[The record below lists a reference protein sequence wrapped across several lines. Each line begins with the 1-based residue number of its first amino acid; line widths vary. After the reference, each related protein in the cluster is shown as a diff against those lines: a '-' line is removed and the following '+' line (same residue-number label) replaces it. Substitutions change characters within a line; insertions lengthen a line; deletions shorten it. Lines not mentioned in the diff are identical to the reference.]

1 MKSAEAGGR
10 AVQRRR
16 FTAEFKRGVVGETLV
31 PGASVAAIALRH
43 RLNANLLF
51 KWRRR
56 HLRQTALQPLKA
68 AKMLPVRI
76 EAASTVVPI
85 ASSTAII
92 QHKSRSR
99 VRARGSIEIEYAQA
113 RIRVRGVVDIEALR
127 VVLEALSAR

>member
-1 MKSAEAGGR
+1 MKSAEAGAR

-16 FTAEFKRGVVGETLV
+16 FSAEFKRGVVDETLV

-51 KWRRR
+51 KWRRT

-68 AKMLPVRI
+68 VKMLPVRI
-76 EAASTVVPI
+76 EAASSVVPI
-85 ASSTAII
+85 ASSSAII

-99 VRARGSIEIEYAQA
+99 VRGRGSIEIEYAQA
-113 RIRVRGVVDIEALR
+113 RIRVRGIVDVDALR
-127 VVLEALSAR
+127 VVLEALSAQ